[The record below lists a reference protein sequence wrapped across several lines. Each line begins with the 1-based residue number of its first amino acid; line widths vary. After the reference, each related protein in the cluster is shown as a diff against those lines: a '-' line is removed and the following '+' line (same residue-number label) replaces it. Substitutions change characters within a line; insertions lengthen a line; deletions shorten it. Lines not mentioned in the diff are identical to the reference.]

1 MHAWTDHE
9 QCNTSSPPS
18 KWDADQPSRVTKLW
32 PAKTLGR
39 TTVYNA
45 VNDQSSIHQVASTL
59 NSSDTVLH
67 GSSSVWLYHI
77 CIRFCPHQRSKAH
90 AGCGM
95 VWGVGMKWRQ
105 EGGASSGLALGIM
118 VRWSCGDQPF
128 LRIGSIVLVLL
139 AHFLILDLWLIFA
152 AYCPCFRGLGQL
164 SNGSTQPISGLPLHI
179 YTLRSSRDS
188 KCLLTIMLKCFFFS
202 LSGYNNN

>member
-139 AHFLILDLWLIFA
+139 AHFLIWTCGWSLRPIALAFVDWANYPMGQPSPSLDCLYISTLWDLQEIVNA
-152 AYCPCFRGLGQL
+152 CW
-164 SNGSTQPISGLPLHI
+164 
-179 YTLRSSRDS
+179 
-188 KCLLTIMLKCFFFS
+188 LLC
-202 LSGYNNN
+202 